1 MAESDNGSVISVG
14 RGIETN
20 AGISINS
27 PLYQSME
34 NEVQKKTME
43 LASARGLSAASATPT
58 FCMATLHST
67 ELIVLSNQYP
77 EMRLIPLGNVRYTH
91 ALYVQSRRLAM
102 HWCVL
107 EARRL
112 SSSLSYY
119 GVALTSILEA
129 RFDSVNVY
137 VDQSDPVVIHERNN
151 VGNEARLIYESS
163 VAISKEV
170 GKSINKAGYLN
181 FLDKRGVKFL
191 IDDKNVFHSDA
202 MCVDGSLYPY
212 SPMQVATLM
221 LQRKSEVS
229 YGVVPFDA
237 SMLLNTS
244 GKFGNFGIHYEFTE
258 DSLDF
263 RYPEGIAGTSRYLKT
278 AWFAWLTGHQ
288 FSIGRGSRKVWF
300 HLELI
305 GNRTGFLLY
314 RMIKLDFKPA
324 KDELIHAFEL
334 PLSEPSYVVSSWRLA
349 DLGRDSAKSEN
360 WKTHKYI
367 VSKRLVDRV
376 YQFAMQLPREQFTR
390 FAIRKQI
397 KVVNDRVVIEGTS
410 VKVNPSLPEDM
421 VDALVTDLY
430 VRCFCDRYD
439 AGELSEEARQFA
451 QMMENFSRLS
461 RAKRCWYLMHA
472 VALGALHLLMKP
484 FEGALKRIA
493 DTVSRFFNPRINK
506 PRPEFEVAPSYA
518 LFGTGVGKE
527 CGDLTVMAQEL
538 KRRAAEGSKGFGSA
552 VAVVAAHCSESC
564 EWFSDLQLQLV
575 SLFDT
580 PKAYGDDIDAVVKEL
595 RSLNEMDEAPSSRRE
610 VYHRSIARV
619 YSRENKEDFVPS
631 ADPVYVMNEFHS
643 AVFPGVAEQELS
655 YDTASISLDPQDR
668 HLAAV
673 YLKLPRYMGEPPA
686 SKLYYNSKLRALNV
700 PKRQQTLQELLSAV
714 SARNLNAPQTALPQ
728 DDNVTAFLV
737 WENFLNKACVPEAR
751 EMLKR
756 YQSDQVGL
764 EESGLREWATQA
776 TPKKVAA
783 VRASLEAD
791 ARAFEEMSIN
801 DYLVML
807 KSDVKPSISKK
818 PLDSR
823 TEPQVIAFHE
833 AVLAACCSSMF
844 RSIVRRFLSLLKPNI
859 NVNLL
864 KDTRDMEAFVRA
876 AHPFGNDAGVA
887 YLENDFSKYDKSQGK
902 FVFTLEEF
910 IFKQLGLNVEFV
922 ERWIG
927 GHCRCNMRA
936 LSLRMSFEVLYQ
948 RKSGDATTAFGN
960 VMINL
965 MSVLYAYKSSDVLW
979 GVFMGDDSLM
989 CISNSEPDPRA
1000 ADILAEVFN
1009 LGAKTYCT
1017 NSPYFASNFVLISDN
1032 SNCKDVYFVPD
1043 PVKRIERWSMMVSAL
1058 DPQWDER
1065 YISARDAMGVYLNC
1079 YKTTGLTGLLEERYN
1094 VKREQCLGVA
1104 SAIATVVSDKEKFR
1118 NMWESAPT
1126 LLSF

>member
-1 MAESDNGSVISVG
+1 MPDSEKGSVVSVG

-27 PLYQSME
+27 PLYQSLE

-43 LASARGLSAASATPT
+43 LAFARGLSAASATPT
-58 FCMATLHST
+58 FCMVTLHST
-67 ELIVLSNQYP
+67 EMISLSNQFP
-77 EMRLIPLGNVRYTH
+77 EMRLIPLGSVRYTH
-91 ALYVQSRRLAM
+91 ALFVQSRRLVM

-119 GVALTSILEA
+119 GVALASILEA
-129 RFDSVNVY
+129 KFDRVRVY
-137 VDQSDPVVIHERNN
+137 VDQSDPTVVHERNS
-151 VGNEARLIYESS
+151 VGNEARLIYDNS
-163 VAISKEV
+163 VAISNEV
-170 GKSINKAGYLN
+170 SWPINRAAYLN
-181 FLDKRGVKFL
+181 FLNKRGL
-191 IDDKNVFHSDA
+191 EMCSEDRGSFHSDVV
-202 MCVDGSLYPY
+202 CVDGSLYAY
-212 SPMQVATLM
+212 SPVQVASLM
-221 LQRKSEVS
+221 LQRKSDVA
-229 YGVVPFDA
+229 YGAVPFDA
-237 SMLLNTS
+237 SMLLNQS
-244 GKFGNFGIHYEFTE
+244 GTLGNFGVHYEFNDE
-258 DSLDF
+258 SVDF
-263 RYPEGIAGTSRYLKT
+263 RYPDGVAGVTRYSKL

-288 FSIGRGSRKVWF
+288 FYIGRGDKKVWF

-305 GNRTGFLLY
+305 GHRTGFLLY
-314 RMIKLDFKPA
+314 RMIKLDVKPRE
-324 KDELIHAFEL
+324 DTLVHAFEL
-334 PLSEPSYVVSSWRLA
+334 PLSEPSYVISSWRLK
-349 DLGRDSAKSEN
+349 DLGRNPMDSAN
-360 WKTHKYI
+360 WFTHKYV

-410 VKVNPSLPEDM
+410 VKVNPSLPEDL

-439 AGELSEEARQFA
+439 AGELSEEARNFA
-451 QMMENFSRLS
+451 LMLENFSKLS

-472 VALGALHLLMKP
+472 VALGALQLLTKP
-484 FEGALKRIA
+484 FESALKKIA
-493 DTVSRFFNPRINK
+493 DVVSGFFTQKLDR
-506 PRPEFEVAPSYA
+506 PRPEFNVAPSYA
-518 LFGTGVGKE
+518 LFGSRVAGE
-527 CGDLTVMAQEL
+527 LGDIVVMAQEL
-538 KRRAAEGSKGFGSA
+538 KRRAAIDSKGFGSS
-552 VAVVAAHCSESC
+552 VAVVAANCSESRNL
-564 EWFSDLQLQLV
+564 FSDLQLQMC

-580 PKAYGDDIDAVVKEL
+580 PQARGGDIDAVVNEL
-595 RSLNEMDEAPSSRRE
+595 RGLNELDEPPQSRRE
-610 VYHRSIARV
+610 VYCKSIARV
-619 YSRENKEDFVPS
+619 MSAERKEDFVPS

-673 YLKLPRYMGEPPA
+673 YLKLPRYMGEPPT
-686 SKLYYNSKLRALNV
+686 SKLYYNSRVRALNV

-714 SARNLNAPQTALPQ
+714 AARNLNAPQTALPQ
-728 DDNVTAFLV
+728 DDKVTAFLV
-737 WENFLNKACVPEAR
+737 WQNFLEKACIPEAR
-751 EMLKR
+751 TMLEK

-844 RSIVRRFLSLLKPNI
+844 RCIVRRFLSLLKPNF

-864 KDTRDMEAFVRA
+864 KDAKDMEAFVRG

-910 IFKQLGLNVEFV
+910 IFKQLGLNTEFV

-965 MSVLYAYKSSDVLW
+965 MSVLYAYRSSEVLW

-1017 NSPYFASNFVLISDN
+1017 NSPYFASNFILISDN

-1058 DPQWDER
+1058 DPQWEER
-1065 YISARDAMGVYLNC
+1065 YTSAKDAMGVYLNC
-1079 YKTTGLTGLLEERYN
+1079 YKTVGLTGLLEERYN
-1094 VKREQCLGVA
+1094 VKREKSLGIA
-1104 SAIATVVSDKEKFR
+1104 SAIATVISDKEKFR
-1118 NMWESAPT
+1118 NMWEKVPT
-1126 LLSF
+1126 MLSF